1 MPAQIINIKIM
12 HIIDAPLN
20 IKLKNLKRKGAFS
33 TNPVL
38 FLIWNSFNFPV
49 IIGPII
55 LKKKYPPIKNNDC
68 INLNFKMQYFF
79 SLCWVTLLCMEIYG

>member
-1 MPAQIINIKIM
+1 M

-20 IKLKNLKRKGAFS
+20 TKLKNLKMKGAFS

-38 FLIWNSFNFPV
+38 FLIWKSFNFPV

-68 INLNFKMQYFF
+68 INLNFKMQCFF
-79 SLCWVTLLCMEIYG
+79 HNVG